1 MRSGKFNR
9 KLIRRKCRRGAWR
22 PRKLNKRLP
31 ISSPKAY
38 GTRPR
43 LKSHLG
49 DAMKLGRYL
58 HVSILCLLCVGV
70 LSIATAQS
78 TPTSKTVV
86 IRAGHL
92 LDVKTGKTL
101 VNQTIVIQGDK
112 IASVGPDVEIPA
124 GAQVIDLSNAT
135 VLPGL
140 IDAHTHLTMTTNFGY
155 STLGISIPRE
165 ALYGARN
172 ARVTLEAG
180 FTTVRN
186 VGARGY
192 TDVAL
197 RDAINA
203 GDVPGP
209 RMLVSGPALGITGG
223 HCDNNL
229 LPYEYHASGDGVA
242 DGIAAVQH
250 KVRENIKYGSDLI
263 KICATGGVL
272 SKGDDPQASQYT
284 LEEMKAIVADAHR
297 LGRKVAAHA
306 HGAQGILWATEG
318 GVDSIEHGS
327 YIDDAGIA
335 AMKEHGTYLVP
346 TLYLGDWM
354 IENAGLTHLPAPLLA
369 KAQDVIPAARN
380 NIAHAFASGVKV
392 VFGTDAAVYPHGL
405 NAHEFAVMVKLGL
418 TPLQAIQ
425 TATIN
430 AADLLG
436 WSFKVGS
443 LEPGAWADI
452 IAVDGDPLK
461 DVTTLERVKF
471 VMKGGDVVKNEY
483 GKGELGRGLF

>member
-1 MRSGKFNR
+1 MKT
-9 KLIRRKCRRGAWR
+9 KLLVLSVIA
-22 PRKLNKRLP
+22 
-31 ISSPKAY
+31 
-38 GTRPR
+38 
-43 LKSHLG
+43 
-49 DAMKLGRYL
+49 
-58 HVSILCLLCVGV
+58 LLAC
-70 LSIATAQS
+70 SIATAQ
-78 TPTSKTVV
+78 THVA
-86 IRAGHL
+86 IHAGHV
-92 LDVKTGKTL
+92 LDVKTGKLLADQIL
-101 VNQTIVIQGDK
+101 VIDDGK
-112 IASVGPDVEIPA
+112 ITSAGAAAEVKVPA
-124 GAQVIDLSNAT
+124 GATRIDLPNAT
-135 VLPGL
+135 LLPGL
-140 IDAHTHLTMTTNFGY
+140 IDAHTHLTYEPKFGY
-155 STLGISIPRE
+155 ERLAISVPRQ
-165 ALYGARN
+165 ALIGAKN
-172 ARVTLEAG
+172 ARLTLLAG

-186 VGARGY
+186 VHADGF

-229 LPYEYHASGDGVA
+229 LPFDYHATGDGVA

-272 SKGDDPQASQYT
+272 SLGDNPQHSQYT

-306 HGAQGILWATEG
+306 HGAEGIRWAAEA

-354 IENAGLTHLPAPLLA
+354 IDNAEATHLPAPLLA
-369 KAQDVIPAARN
+369 KAKGVIPAARK

-392 VFGTDAAVYPHGL
+392 AFGTDAAVYPHGL

-425 TATIN
+425 AATLN

-436 WSFKVGS
+436 WSGKVGT
-443 LEPGAWADI
+443 LEPGAWADV
-452 IAVDGDPLK
+452 IAVDGDPIK
-461 DVTTLERVKF
+461 DVATLEHVKF
-471 VMKGGDVVKNEY
+471 VMKGGEVVKNDY
-483 GKGELGRGLF
+483 GK